1 MRKIIL
7 LTGGQRS
14 GKSSYAQKL
23 ALSLSDNP
31 IYMATSRIWDD
42 EFRERVKRHQAE
54 RDDRWE
60 TIEEE
65 KALSNH
71 QVDGR
76 VVVID
81 CVTLWSTNFFFDM
94 KTDIDQVLDAI
105 MQEFDTFTRQDATF
119 LFITN
124 EIGLGGT
131 PMDDVQRHFTDL
143 MGWVNQQIA
152 SRADEVVCMIS
163 GIPLKIK

>member
-131 PMDDVQRHFTDL
+131 PMDDIQRHFTDL